1 MRVVFSLGIVAA
13 ITVWG
18 VMLAAAPLTSPRPK
32 PRELREQEAQER
44 PKPKVSYR
52 ATIRPK
58 PRVIVGYVAPLKP
71 VDVTPEIA
79 GNVGYA
85 LASTR
90 PVYRSPRPLMRPASL
105 GRGFTRKTFAPRET
119 TVKEKPHR
127 TASTKPTAISGVGVL
142 CGDARIQGERMAP
155 VAGTLPGCGIADPVR
170 VYSLDGVALSQK
182 SVMDCT
188 TAKAL
193 RGWVTGAVK
202 PQMKR
207 RYGKVKSLTVL
218 SQYSCRTRNS
228 KPGAKISEHGKGR
241 AIDIGAFT
249 FADGTKLTVKD
260 GWKSYGSKKILRRLQ
275 EAACGP
281 FGTVLGPDAD
291 KFHRDHF
298 HMDTARYRGGAYCR

>member
-1 MRVVFSLGIVAA
+1 MRVGFGLGLVTA
-13 ITVWG
+13 IAVSG
-18 VMLAAAPLTSPRPK
+18 VMLAASPLTSPRPK
-32 PRELREQEAQER
+32 PRELREQEAQQR
-44 PKPKVSYR
+44 PKLKVNYR

-58 PRVIVGYVAPLKP
+58 PRVIVGYVVPLEP
-71 VDVTPEIA
+71 VDDASEKS
-79 GNVGYA
+79 GGDGYA

-90 PVYRSPRPLMRPASL
+90 PVFRSPRPLVRPADL
-105 GRGFTRKTFAPRET
+105 GQGFTRKTFSPAVSEP
-119 TVKEKPHR
+119 KEKPHR
-127 TASTKPTAISGVGVL
+127 TASTKPTAISGVGTL
-142 CGDARIQGERMAP
+142 CGDARIQGEKMAP
-155 VAGTLPGCGIADPVR
+155 IAGTLPGCGIDDPVR
-170 VYSLDGVALSQK
+170 VYSLDGVSLSQK

-193 RGWVTGAVK
+193 QGWVSGSVK

-207 RYGKVKSLTVL
+207 RYGKVKSMTVL

-249 FADGTKLTVKD
+249 FADGSKLTVKD
-260 GWKSYGSKKILRRLQ
+260 GWLSYGSKKILRRLQ

-291 KFHRDHF
+291 KYHRDHF